1 MTRQIATDYWS
12 ALWHFALGRVSEL
25 FHSLWEF
32 AASTP
37 AAVLHQ
43 SVDADP
49 TPSAQSSPSS
59 PHQGEALPSNGS
71 AVPSSSETLGKP
83 PSQTFELGTFE
94 TGTTLSFTRLSGQPV
109 IQVNPDGTLSG
120 GSLADIRPDTSVFD
134 KFRTT
139 IGTASG
145 EYLLDE
151 IRDGMHGWIYE
162 MQAPGPDVSSKPA
175 TYLMFL
181 EQPGPHALP
190 LPPQPVL

>member
-1 MTRQIATDYWS
+1 MTRHIGTDYWS
-12 ALWHFALGRVSEL
+12 ALWQFALGRVSEL

-37 AAVLHQ
+37 TAVLHQ
-43 SVDADP
+43 SVEPGP
-49 TPSAQSSPSS
+49 TPSAPLSPSS
-59 PHQGEALPSNGS
+59 THQGEALPSNES
-71 AVPSSSETLGKP
+71 AVPSASETPGKT

-151 IRDGMHGWIYE
+151 IREGMHGWIYE
-162 MQAPGPDVSSKPA
+162 MQAPGPDASSKP
-175 TYLMFL
+175 TPYLMWL

-190 LPPQPVL
+190 LPPKPVL